1 MARDARGLPD
11 QPAEGTE
18 SDGGVTGLS
27 NDYLNHYVEV
37 LLLIEMAPHDPTVCA
52 DLSDWWPISYVEY
65 FSSSQLDHASRAKAA
80 YEALPSED
88 RRRFERLVAAMEH
101 WPRWRCSLCSHPAR
115 QTGRRLSLMP
125 QLRSFDA

>member
-1 MARDARGLPD
+1 MARDARGRSD
-11 QPAEGTE
+11 QPED
-18 SDGGVTGLS
+18 SNGGVTGLS

-37 LLLIEMAPHDPTVCA
+37 LLLIEMAPHDPTLCA

-88 RRRFERLVAAMEH
+88 RRRFERLVAAMETLATLAVFALQ
-101 WPRWRCSLCSHPAR
+101 PPCAPDRASVIVDAA
-115 QTGRRLSLMP
+115 
-125 QLRSFDA
+125 LRSFDA